1 MQKGELALAALF
13 SILVFSNR
21 PGAGQQRSPADTGT
35 PQVAVSHSA
44 GKWVLQGRK
53 NTVGLNESDFSL
65 SVHAGP
71 VTWEMVPSSSD
82 DMLVSFSGD
91 QFHLRL
97 VDAGEIKIAPYETG
111 FKTGIR
117 LILDQ
122 FRNTGERSLGSPVDL
137 RVVLT
142 ICLEGAQEDL
152 VSEAMVNAHGAAV
165 KELNWPKAVDGRE
178 VDYTVISSDE
188 GTLLPG
194 DWPKPYHPI
203 ERADGD
209 HSIIQSHLIESWS
222 MSWWGFLK
230 GDSGM
235 IVIVE
240 TPDDAAYTFSHP
252 AGGPTSMGPSWRA
265 QLGRFAY
272 PRSLRMVF
280 LPKANYV
287 DLAKRYRRYVMDSG
301 LFVSLRDKIAAKPVV
316 KNLIGTPFR
325 GENVL
330 RNVKPGAAT
339 YDTKHPERNY
349 HLTTFVENIRRL
361 RDLKAQGF
369 DRLNVTLSGWLN
381 QGYDRQTPD
390 ALPPPPEAGG
400 WEGMKAFFDAC
411 QELEYTCWLHD
422 QYRDYYVDAP
432 SWNPD
437 FAIHDEDNISP
448 ANTFPGTRFKVDWKD
463 GYIPMM
469 DHWDGGTQG
478 YLNNGFMLGHLVK
491 NYRVIFEH
499 GIHPQGSYEDVFG
512 YIPPDQDFN
521 PNHPSTRTDSINSRA
536 AVFRWTRNNLGI
548 VGTEAGSDWVIPYV
562 DYTTPRANRG
572 ANTGTDPNHQDAI
585 TVPLYDLVYH
595 DAVVTM
601 GRPGDLRG
609 MLYGWAPGLGWGDET
624 PANSAN
630 VRKLTALHQRIGL
643 LEMTNHEFLDKARR
657 KERTTF
663 ADGTTVTV
671 DWDTKAVEIRPDVQI
686 RR

>member
-1 MQKGELALAALF
+1 MI
-13 SILVFSNR
+13 SSW
-21 PGAGQQRSPADTGT
+21 PCAGQQRSPADTGE
-35 PQVAVSHSA
+35 PQVTVSHTA
-44 GKWVLQGRK
+44 GKWVLEGRK
-53 NTVGLNESDFSL
+53 NIVELDEPDFSV

-71 VTWEMVPSSSD
+71 VTWKMVPSSNE
-82 DMLVSFSGD
+82 DMLVSAGGD

-97 VDAGEIKIAPYETG
+97 ADAGQIKITPYKTG
-111 FKTGIR
+111 FKTGVR

-122 FRNTGERSLGSPVDL
+122 FRNTGERSLGSPVNL

-142 ICLEGAQEDL
+142 MCLEGADEDL
-152 VSEAMVNAHGAAV
+152 VWEAMVNEHGAAV
-165 KELNWPKAVDGRE
+165 KELDWPKAMDGRE

-188 GTLLPG
+188 GTLLPR

-203 ERADGD
+203 QRAEGD

-230 GDSGM
+230 GESAM
-235 IVIVE
+235 MVIVE

-272 PRSLRMVF
+272 LRSLRMVF
-280 LPKANYV
+280 LPKGNYV

-301 LFVSLRDKIAAKPVV
+301 LFISLKDKIAVRPAV
-316 KNLIGTPFR
+316 KNLIGIPFR
-325 GENVL
+325 SESVL

-339 YDTKHPERNY
+339 YDTKNPQRNY
-349 HLTTFVENIRRL
+349 HLTTFAQDIQRL
-361 RDLKAQGF
+361 RDFKAQGW
-369 DRLNVTLSGWLN
+369 DHLNVTLAGWLN

-390 ALPPPPEAGG
+390 ALPPPKEAGG
-400 WEGMKAFFDAC
+400 WDGMKAYFDTC
-411 QELEYTCWLHD
+411 KELGYTCWLQD
-422 QYRDYYVDAP
+422 QYRDYYIDAP

-437 FAIHDEDNISP
+437 FAVHDEDNISP
-448 ANTFPGTRFKVDWKD
+448 ANAFPGTRFKVDWKE
-463 GYIPMM
+463 GYIPLM

-478 YLNNGFMLGHLVK
+478 YLNNGFMLGHMVK
-491 NYRVIFEH
+491 NYGVIFEH
-499 GIHPQGSYEDVFG
+499 GIHPQGSYQDVFG

-521 PNHPSTRTDSINSRA
+521 PNHPSTRTDSMNYRA
-536 AVFRWTRNNLGI
+536 RVFRWIQNNLGI

-562 DYTTPRANRG
+562 DYTTPRATRG
-572 ANTGTDPNHQDAI
+572 SNTGTDPNHQDAI
-585 TVPLYDLVYH
+585 TVPLYELVYH

-601 GRPGDLRG
+601 GASGSLREV
-609 MLYGWAPGLGWGDET
+609 LYGWAPGLGWGREM
-624 PANSAN
+624 PN
-630 VRKLTALHQRIGL
+630 VEAVRRLAALHQRIGL
-643 LEMTNHEFLDKARR
+643 LEMTNHEFLDKARH

-671 DWDTKAVEIRPDVQI
+671 DWDTNTVDIRPDVQTG
-686 RR
+686 R